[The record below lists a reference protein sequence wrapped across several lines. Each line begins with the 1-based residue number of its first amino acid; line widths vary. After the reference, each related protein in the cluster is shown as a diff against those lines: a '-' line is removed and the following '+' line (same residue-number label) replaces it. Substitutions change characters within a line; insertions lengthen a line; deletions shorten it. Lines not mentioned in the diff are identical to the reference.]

1 MLLFNDESRPGLS
14 FEKASTHENAW
25 PGLQAIVEARD
36 AHINAPD
43 REHPFQIEQ
52 QSCCGAGG
60 QYGFSL
66 EYVKQERLMDTLQ
79 NMRVFVRVVEAG
91 SFTAAAQSLNSTTGA
106 MSRAVSE
113 LEAHLRTRL
122 MNRSTR
128 RLALTTAG
136 ERYLKRCQQIL
147 ADVDNAEEE
156 ASCAQ
161 ERPSGVLRMYSF
173 ASIGQHY
180 VLPAISRYRALYPDV
195 TVELTLSQR
204 MPDLF
209 EGSSDVAVVTAS
221 TLPNSDLVS
230 LLLGA
235 TFNILCASPAYLR
248 AHGTPQHPHDLAR
261 HECLILQI
269 PAFPANEW
277 LLEGPNGSE
286 LMEVSG
292 PVQVNIAESLV
303 VAIREGMGIGMLPLY
318 AAIDGLR
325 DGSMVRVLPEH
336 TLQKMNIYALY
347 PSRKFIDAKTRTW
360 VEFLRSHMPKVI
372 ARDEALLAEL
382 GQTDPLASSL
392 PAHASPVVEPGKPL
406 EH

>member
-1 MLLFNDESRPGLS
+1 
-14 FEKASTHENAW
+14 
-25 PGLQAIVEARD
+25 
-36 AHINAPD
+36 
-43 REHPFQIEQ
+43 
-52 QSCCGAGG
+52 
-60 QYGFSL
+60 
-66 EYVKQERLMDTLQ
+66 MDTLQ

-136 ERYLKRCQQIL
+136 ERYLQRCRQIL
-147 ADVDNAEEE
+147 ADISSAEEE
-156 ASCAQ
+156 ASCAH
-161 ERPSGVLRMYSF
+161 ERPSGVLRMHSY

-195 TVELTLSQR
+195 TVELNLSQR
-204 MPDLF
+204 MPDLY
-209 EGSSDVAVVTAS
+209 EGSSDVSLVTAS

-230 LLLGA
+230 LLLGV
-235 TFNILCASPAYLR
+235 TFNILCASPGYIR
-248 AHGTPQHPHDLAR
+248 THGEPHYPKDLTG
-261 HECLILQI
+261 HECVILQT

-277 LLEGPNGSE
+277 VLDGPGGSE
-286 LMEVSG
+286 TLEVHG

-303 VAIREGMGIGMLPLY
+303 VGIREGMGIGMLPLY

-325 DGSMVRVLPEH
+325 DGTLVRVLPEH
-336 TLQKMNIYALY
+336 TLQKMTIYALY
-347 PSRKFIDAKTRTW
+347 PSRKFVDAKTRTW
-360 VEFLRSHMPKVI
+360 VEFLRAHLPKVI

-382 GQTDPLASSL
+382 ALADAPASELQQQRVALEDPDSI
-392 PAHASPVVEPGKPL
+392 
-406 EH
+406 

>member
-1 MLLFNDESRPGLS
+1 
-14 FEKASTHENAW
+14 
-25 PGLQAIVEARD
+25 
-36 AHINAPD
+36 
-43 REHPFQIEQ
+43 
-52 QSCCGAGG
+52 
-60 QYGFSL
+60 
-66 EYVKQERLMDTLQ
+66 MDTLQ

-122 MNRSTR
+122 LNRSTR

-156 ASCAQ
+156 ASCAH
-161 ERPSGVLRMYSF
+161 ERPTGALRMHSF
-173 ASIGQHY
+173 ASVGQHY
-180 VLPAISRYRALYPDV
+180 VLPAISRYRALYPEV

-221 TLPNSDLVS
+221 ALADSDLVS
-230 LLLGA
+230 HLLGS
-235 TFNILCASPAYLR
+235 TFSILCASPAYLR
-248 AHGTPQHPHDLAR
+248 THGAPQKPGDLAH
-261 HECLILQI
+261 HECLILQT
-269 PAFPANEW
+269 PAFPAHEW
-277 LLEGPNGSE
+277 QLDGPQGTE
-286 LMEVSG
+286 VMEVTG

-325 DGSMVRVLPEH
+325 NGTLVRVLPGH
-336 TLQKMNIYALY
+336 TAQKMNVYALY
-347 PSRKFIDAKTRTW
+347 PSRKFVDAKTRTW
-360 VEFLRSHMPKVI
+360 VEFLRTHLPKVI
-372 ARDEALLAEL
+372 ERDEVLLAEL
-382 GQTDPLASSL
+382 GKGDAIENRLPLHADLVPVASQ
-392 PAHASPVVEPGKPL
+392 HI

>member
-1 MLLFNDESRPGLS
+1 
-14 FEKASTHENAW
+14 
-25 PGLQAIVEARD
+25 
-36 AHINAPD
+36 
-43 REHPFQIEQ
+43 
-52 QSCCGAGG
+52 
-60 QYGFSL
+60 
-66 EYVKQERLMDTLQ
+66 MDTLQ

-147 ADVDNAEEE
+147 ADVDTAEEE

-161 ERPSGVLRMYSF
+161 ERPAGALRMHSF

-180 VLPAISRYRALYPDV
+180 VLPAISRYRALYPEV

-209 EGSSDVAVVTAS
+209 EGSGDVAVVTAA

-230 LLLGA
+230 LPLGT
-235 TFNILCASPAYLR
+235 TFSILCASPAYVRSHGAPQQPADLR
-248 AHGTPQHPHDLAR
+248 QHD
-261 HECLILQI
+261 CLILQT
-269 PAFPANEW
+269 PAFPPHDW
-277 LLEGPNGSE
+277 LLEGPEGSE
-286 LMEVSG
+286 TMEVNG
-292 PVQVNIAESLV
+292 PVQVNIAESLA
-303 VAIREGMGIGMLPLY
+303 VAIREGMGIGILPLY

-325 DGSMVRVLPEH
+325 DGSLVRVLPEH
-336 TLQKMNIYALY
+336 TLQKMTIYALY
-347 PSRKFIDAKTRTW
+347 PSRKFVDAKTRTW
-360 VEFLRSHMPKVI
+360 VEFLRTHMPKVI
-372 ARDEALLAEL
+372 ARDVELLAEV
-382 GQTDPLASSL
+382 GKADPISIMPPVQAGSHIASD
-392 PAHASPVVEPGKPL
+392 HAPEQ
-406 EH
+406 

>member
-1 MLLFNDESRPGLS
+1 
-14 FEKASTHENAW
+14 
-25 PGLQAIVEARD
+25 
-36 AHINAPD
+36 
-43 REHPFQIEQ
+43 
-52 QSCCGAGG
+52 
-60 QYGFSL
+60 
-66 EYVKQERLMDTLQ
+66 MDTLQ

-136 ERYLKRCQQIL
+136 ERYLTRCRQIL
-147 ADVDNAEEE
+147 ADVDTAEEE
-156 ASCAQ
+156 ASCAH
-161 ERPSGVLRMYSF
+161 ERPTGALRMHSY

-180 VLPAISRYRALYPDV
+180 VLPAISRYRALYPEV

-209 EGSSDVAVVTAS
+209 EGSSDVSVVTAS
-221 TLPNSDLVS
+221 SLPNSDLVS
-230 LLLGA
+230 LLLGS
-235 TFNILCASPAYLR
+235 TYNILCASPAYLR
-248 AHGTPQHPHDLAR
+248 SHGAPKQPRDLAH
-261 HECLILQI
+261 HECLILQT
-269 PAFPANEW
+269 PAFPANDW
-277 LLEGPNGSE
+277 LLEGPDGSE
-286 LMEVSG
+286 MMEVSG
-292 PVQVNIAESLV
+292 SVQVNIAESLV

-360 VEFLRSHMPKVI
+360 VEFLRTHMPKIV
-372 ARDEALLAEL
+372 ARDEALLAEM
-382 GQTDPLASSL
+382 GQIDPIGAHL
-392 PAHASPVVEPGKPL
+392 PMHGGQNAEPGQPL

>member
-1 MLLFNDESRPGLS
+1 
-14 FEKASTHENAW
+14 
-25 PGLQAIVEARD
+25 
-36 AHINAPD
+36 
-43 REHPFQIEQ
+43 
-52 QSCCGAGG
+52 
-60 QYGFSL
+60 
-66 EYVKQERLMDTLQ
+66 MDTLQ

-147 ADVDNAEEE
+147 ADVDTAEEE
-156 ASCAQ
+156 ASCAH
-161 ERPSGVLRMYSF
+161 ERPTGALRMHSY

-180 VLPAISRYRALYPDV
+180 VLPAISRYRALYPEV

-209 EGSSDVAVVTAS
+209 EGSADVAVVTAS

-230 LLLGA
+230 LLLGT

-248 AHGTPQHPHDLAR
+248 AHGAPKQPRDLAH
-261 HECLILQI
+261 HECLILQT
-269 PAFPANEW
+269 PAFPANDW

-286 LMEVSG
+286 LMEVNGS
-292 PVQVNIAESLV
+292 VQVNIAESLV

-325 DGSMVRVLPEH
+325 DGSIGAGFAGTHAAEDEH
-336 TLQKMNIYALY
+336 LRALSFAQVHRREDSHVGRIPPHAYAEG
-347 PSRKFIDAKTRTW
+347 DCTR
-360 VEFLRSHMPKVI
+360 
-372 ARDEALLAEL
+372 
-382 GQTDPLASSL
+382 
-392 PAHASPVVEPGKPL
+392 
-406 EH
+406 